1 MSLVVTGK
9 PQLVHAVIKTYD
21 AIRRHGVSNHA
32 HYALW
37 FNGEARILICFS
49 DVCEKLFTLTKDGR
63 HFCSVF
69 MRNDFQSCEKFGI
82 SYEGEKVVAGEKPYF
97 AAGYPNI
104 AEIIIGKE
112 KFCVE

>member
-1 MSLVVTGK
+1 MKHRAYATIALLVGLASL
-9 PQLVHAVIKTYD
+9 
-21 AIRRHGVSNHA
+21 N
-32 HYALW
+32 
-37 FNGEARILICFS
+37 
-49 DVCEKLFTLTKDGR
+49 TLSAADSIEHFVTKDGR